1 MDRELEAARSLLCVA
16 DGLVMPVGELGDG
29 VYSRRTEGD
38 GYAVLCRRRFPL
50 SIADSGEIA
59 VCSPADGVLTEISAG
74 GFRMRTEDGIPV
86 SVVLGEA
93 VGARYHS
100 GIGTHLMGGDPVCAV
115 HRGAMEHNGRGGAA
129 IVLLTDTDSITELY
143 ISPGARRAG
152 DRAAFYRLNEA
163 ASDKR

>member
-50 SIADSGEIA
+50 NIADSGEIA
-59 VCSPADGVLTEISAG
+59 VCSPADGVLTEINGS
-74 GFRMRTEDGIPV
+74 GFRLCTDDGIPV

-93 VGARYHS
+93 VGARFHS
-100 GIGTHLMGGDPVCAV
+100 NIGEHLSGGEPVCTV

-129 IVLLTDTDSITELY
+129 IVLLTDTDGITELY
-143 ISPGARRAG
+143 ISAGARKAG
-152 DRAAFYRLNEA
+152 DRTAFYRLNGA
-163 ASDKR
+163 APDKR